1 MIEESNKDM
10 KKLLLFVLILI
21 DYLGCNAQIF
31 DMLNSDFYHSRVKL
45 VSEFMRRFNGVEMNP
60 YIDPNIADV
69 EKINLCQLFDI
80 EYILKDRQIVEPKAF
95 QFIDSVLQN
104 NVKIRYSDKDWFAKV
119 KCIGNFKG
127 KEISFSMYL
136 TVELRGKDMY
146 KWVISDVEGKI
157 FDLAPSRESEKIMI
171 LPNEHESNFMRL
183 NSITSEKDDYIT
195 LYSSKCQDKNRLIV
209 FNTLVYY
216 DYLNIDYVT
225 DIEYTFLQVPGYIFT
240 IKEYE
245 RESTNSGWLIKDW
258 REISKANKE
267 ALLQRIYNGK
277 YSDCISITPENNLSN
292 NTQQIDVA
300 TAIDK
305 VKQFVKYLNDYISN
319 KSSMIEINN
328 SVKGRYTFII
338 SDELCDQLSKY
349 YKTKA
354 QESYR
359 IETLLDWLG
368 KPNSPVK
375 SIKISNPE
383 LFVNEN
389 IRPDYHNRYTLIKC
403 ELSTTGNLQINEQV
417 VFFIYENQIAGVK
430 YISDYF

>member
-1 MIEESNKDM
+1 M
-10 KKLLLFVLILI
+10 
-21 DYLGCNAQIF
+21 
-31 DMLNSDFYHSRVKL
+31 
-45 VSEFMRRFNGVEMNP
+45 
-60 YIDPNIADV
+60 
-69 EKINLCQLFDI
+69 
-80 EYILKDRQIVEPKAF
+80 
-95 QFIDSVLQN
+95 
-104 NVKIRYSDKDWFAKV
+104 
-119 KCIGNFKG
+119 
-127 KEISFSMYL
+127 
-136 TVELRGKDMY
+136 
-146 KWVISDVEGKI
+146 
-157 FDLAPSRESEKIMI
+157 
-171 LPNEHESNFMRL
+171 
-183 NSITSEKDDYIT
+183 
-195 LYSSKCQDKNRLIV
+195 
-209 FNTLVYY
+209 
-216 DYLNIDYVT
+216 
-225 DIEYTFLQVPGYIFT
+225 
-240 IKEYE
+240 
-245 RESTNSGWLIKDW
+245 
-258 REISKANKE
+258 
-267 ALLQRIYNGK
+267 QRIYNGK

-430 YISDYF
+430 YISDCF